1 MSNGQR
7 WRTAV
12 TYLVLTAA
20 GATTAAPIVW
30 MVSTSLKTPGA
41 VMEAPPRW
49 TPRRRV
55 MATVEG
61 QRKPVFTLAGQPGSQ
76 VVLLAQTPRRARVH
90 VIAPPTRAGKTL
102 TVAPERLIPVS
113 EVHFEWSNY
122 RQAWQG
128 GTRIARAFGGLLW
141 EAPSFLV
148 WYSNSLFV
156 SLAITFGTLLTS
168 SLAAYAFARLRFPA
182 RDWLFLG
189 YLATL
194 MVPAI
199 VVIVPLYALVRRMGL
214 YNTYWALIL
223 PGMFSA
229 YYTFMLRQFFLSIPR
244 DLEEAAL
251 LDGAGRLSI
260 YWRIILP
267 LSKPALAALAIFAFL
282 HSWNDFLW
290 PLIVIDDD
298 ALKTLPVGLA
308 TFEGQYGTEWALLMA
323 ASVIVMIPV
332 LIVFVVGQR
341 YFIRGILLSG
351 LKA

>member
-1 MSNGQR
+1 MSNRRR
-7 WRTAV
+7 WSAAL
-12 TYLVLTAA
+12 TYLVLAAA
-20 GATTAAPIVW
+20 GATTLAPIAW
-30 MVSTSLKTPGA
+30 MVSTSLKSPGA

-49 TPRRRV
+49 VPRRRAMV
-55 MATVEG
+55 TVEG
-61 QRKPVFTLAGQPGSQ
+61 QRRPVFSLTGQPNTR
-76 VVLLAQTPRRARVH
+76 VALLGRRPGEARVR
-90 VIAPPTRAGKTL
+90 VIAPPDRAGETL
-102 TVAPERLIPVS
+102 TLAAERLIPMS

-128 GTRIARAFGGLLW
+128 GTRIAQALGGLLHD
-141 EAPSFLV
+141 APSFFV
-148 WYSNSLFV
+148 WYLNSVFV

-182 RDWLFLG
+182 RDWLFVG

-199 VVIVPLYALVRRMGL
+199 VVIVPLYALVRQMGL

-229 YYTFMLRQFFLSIPR
+229 YYTFMLRQFFLTIPR
-244 DLEEAAL
+244 DLEDAAL
-251 LDGAGRLSI
+251 IDGAGRLSI

-308 TFEGQYGTEWALLMA
+308 TFEGQYGTEWSLLMA
-323 ASVIVMIPV
+323 ASVVVMIPV

>member
-1 MSNGQR
+1 MSNRRR
-7 WRTAV
+7 WSAAL

-55 MATVEG
+55 IATIGG
-61 QRKPVFTLAGQPGSQ
+61 QRRLVFSLAGQAKSE
-76 VVLLAQTPRRARVH
+76 VALLAQTPGRARVR
-90 VIAPPTRAGKTL
+90 VIAPPSRAGETL

-113 EVHFEWSNY
+113 EVYFEWSNY

-128 GTRIARAFGGLLW
+128 GTRIARAFGGLLHDV
-141 EAPSFLV
+141 PSFLI
-148 WYSNSLFV
+148 WYLNSMFV
-156 SLAITFGTLLTS
+156 SLAITLGTLLTS

-182 RDWLFLG
+182 RDWLFVG

-199 VVIVPLYALVRRMGL
+199 VVIVPLYALVRQMGL

-223 PGMFSA
+223 PAMFSA
-229 YYTFMLRQFFLSIPR
+229 YYTFMLRQFFRTIPR
-244 DLEEAAL
+244 DLEDAAL
-251 LDGAGRLSI
+251 IDGAGRLSI

-308 TFEGQYGTEWALLMA
+308 TFEGQYGTEWSLLMA
-323 ASVIVMIPV
+323 ASVVVMIPV
-332 LIVFVVGQR
+332 LIVFILGQR